1 MNYVIAVFPDNA
13 AAQLARD
20 HLSQNGV
27 RIEDHVLVV
36 DRSTPANPD
45 LQFLGIQRRQNRLMA
60 YWLVPFG
67 FVGGYAFN
75 VSTQYDLV
83 SSLGAQGNHLIGGLF
98 GATAGFVGSLFTGSS
113 STPFGKTK
121 TPPYAKL
128 IKRGNVLVI
137 VRGAPNVTNKA
148 KRVLRQ
154 IDSESMESYVTAS

>member
-1 MNYVIAVFPDNA
+1 MNYVIAVFPDSA
-13 AAQLARD
+13 AAQAARD

-27 RIEDHVLVV
+27 LLDQVLLV
-36 DRSTPANPD
+36 DRSTPPNPD
-45 LQFLGIQRRQNRLMA
+45 LQFLGIQKRQNRLMA

-75 VSTQYDLV
+75 MSTQYDLLA
-83 SSLGAQGNHLIGGLF
+83 SLGPQGNHIIGGLL
-98 GATAGFVGSLFTGSS
+98 GAIAGLVGSLFTGSAV
-113 STPFGKTK
+113 TPFGKTK

-128 IKRGNVLVI
+128 IKQGKVLLI

-148 KRVLRQ
+148 KRILRQ